1 MPSNLATN
9 NECSDTHEQSRI
21 PAMESHVHLS
31 IYSQIGVQ
39 TAQRP
44 GYPHPITVYN
54 METEVTS

>member
-1 MPSNLATN
+1 
-9 NECSDTHEQSRI
+9 
-21 PAMESHVHLS
+21 MESHVHLS

-54 METEVTS
+54 METEVTSQNQSVLMAYNTK